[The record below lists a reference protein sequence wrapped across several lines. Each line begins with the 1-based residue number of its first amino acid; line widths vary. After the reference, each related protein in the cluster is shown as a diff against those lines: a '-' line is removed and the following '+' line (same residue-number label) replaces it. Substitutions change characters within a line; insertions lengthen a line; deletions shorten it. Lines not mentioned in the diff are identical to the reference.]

1 MRYLHHWIVVR
12 RCQRDLRK
20 TWRVLFRGVL
30 CQLQAPNFELEK
42 REIRRTSYS
51 LRERAIL
58 RLNMY

>member
-1 MRYLHHWIVVR
+1 MSERSEEDMAFLVS
-12 RCQRDLRK
+12 
-20 TWRVLFRGVL
+20 GGL
-30 CQLQAPNFELEK
+30 CQLRDPNFELEK